1 MWPGKWVRGS
11 HGSANWFPC
20 FLRGFPCSPSGAH
33 GHPGVLLAFP
43 PPNCTNHTLDFLSF
57 TKHCTIPAGHRL
69 RSLQR
74 MGNET
79 RRPRF
84 RLQATKMARP
94 RSHIHAIIITKPSP
108 EVLGGKRV
116 WEGMGRPRRRHSQE
130 DPEAERESGDEVQ
143 EQGK

>member
-1 MWPGKWVRGS
+1 
-11 HGSANWFPC
+11 
-20 FLRGFPCSPSGAH
+20 
-33 GHPGVLLAFP
+33 
-43 PPNCTNHTLDFLSF
+43 
-57 TKHCTIPAGHRL
+57 
-69 RSLQR
+69 
-74 MGNET
+74 
-79 RRPRF
+79 
-84 RLQATKMARP
+84 MARP